1 MMSEFSMMSELSIVI
16 IISVVLLVI
25 ILFKTARIVPQREEF
40 IVERLGKFSRTLSA
54 GLHILIPFLDVV
66 RYKRTLK
73 EQVFEVDKQNSI
85 TRDNVA
91 LVIDGVLYLQVT
103 DSKLSCY
110 GIDDYR
116 IAAQNLAQTSL
127 RSVIGK
133 MDLDKTFE
141 ERETLNQAV
150 VAAVDEAA
158 QNWGIKVLRY
168 EVKDIEVSPD
178 IMNAMEKQMT
188 AERDKRA
195 AIAQSE
201 GERQSKINFAQG
213 EKEHSILTSEGLKQE
228 LINKA
233 EGAAAEIKLKADAT
247 AEAIIKVAEALNKK
261 GGEQAANLEV
271 AKQYIKEFGNLAK
284 ENNTLIIPG
293 DVSNVASMVAT
304 AMSVIDRTK
313 KK

>member
-1 MMSEFSMMSELSIVI
+1 MSEFSIVI
-16 IISVVLLVI
+16 ITSVVLLVF
-25 ILFKTARIVPQREEF
+25 ILFKTAKIVPQRQEF

-66 RYKRTLK
+66 RYKTNLK

-85 TRDNVA
+85 TKDNVA

-103 DSKLSCY
+103 NSKLSCY
-110 GIDDYR
+110 GIEDYV
-116 IAAQNLAQTSL
+116 IAATNLAQTSL

-201 GERQSKINFAQG
+201 GERQSKINAAQG
-213 EKEHSILTSEGLKQE
+213 EKEHSILTSEGEKQE

-247 AEAIIKVAEALNKK
+247 AEAIMKVAEALNKK

>member
-1 MMSEFSMMSELSIVI
+1 MSEFSIVV

-25 ILFKTARIVPQREEF
+25 ILFKTARVVPQRQEY

-66 RYKRTLK
+66 KYKRTLK
-73 EQVFEVDKQNSI
+73 EEVFEVSKQNCI
-85 TRDNVA
+85 TKDNVA
-91 LVIDGVLYLQVT
+91 LGIDGVLYLQVMN
-103 DSKLSCY
+103 SKLSCY

-116 IAAQNLAQTSL
+116 LAAQNLAQTSL

-201 GERQSKINFAQG
+201 GERQSKINLAQG
-213 EKEHSILTSEGLKQE
+213 EKEQSILTSEGQKQE
-228 LINKA
+228 LINNA
-233 EGAAAEIKLKADAT
+233 EGLAAEIKLKADAT
-247 AEAIIKVAEALNKK
+247 ADAITKVAEALNKK

-271 AKQYIKEFGNLAK
+271 AKQYVKEFGNLAK
-284 ENNTLIIPG
+284 ENNTLIIPS
-293 DVSNVASMVAT
+293 DVNNISSMLAT
-304 AMSVIDRTK
+304 AMSVIDKTK

>member
-1 MMSEFSMMSELSIVI
+1 MSEFSIVI
-16 IISVVLLVI
+16 IISVVLLI
-25 ILFKTARIVPQREEF
+25 ILLFKTARIVPQRQEF

-54 GLHILIPFLDVV
+54 GLHILVPFLDVV

-73 EQVFEVDKQNSI
+73 EEVYEVSKQNCI

-91 LVIDGVLYLQVT
+91 LGIDGVLYLQVVN
-103 DSKLSCY
+103 SKFSCY

-141 ERETLNQAV
+141 ERERINQAV
-150 VAAVDEAA
+150 VAAVDEAS

-201 GERQSKINFAQG
+201 GERQSKINLAQG
-213 EKEHSILTSEGLKQE
+213 EKEQSILTSEGQKQE
-228 LINKA
+228 LINNA
-233 EGAAAEIKLKADAT
+233 EGIAAEIKLKADAT
-247 AEAIIKVAEALNKK
+247 ADAIVTVAEALNIK
-261 GGEQAANLEV
+261 GGEQAASLDV
-271 AKQYIKEFGNLAK
+271 AKQYVKEFGNLAK
-284 ENNTLIIPG
+284 ESNTLIIPS
-293 DVSNVASMVAT
+293 DVNNISSMLAT
-304 AMSVIDRTK
+304 AMSVIDKTK

>member
-1 MMSEFSMMSELSIVI
+1 MNSFSIVI
-16 IISVVLLVI
+16 LFSSLFLIFILL
-25 ILFKTARIVPQREEF
+25 KTARIVPQRTEF
-40 IVERLGKFSRTLSA
+40 IIERLGKYSRTLEA
-54 GLHILIPFLDVV
+54 GFHILIPFLDVV
-66 RYKRTLK
+66 KYQRSLK
-73 EQVFEVDKQNSI
+73 EEVYEVTKQNCI
-85 TRDNVA
+85 TKDNVQLA
-91 LVIDGVLYLQVT
+91 IDGVLYIQVNN
-103 DSKLSCY
+103 SKLSCY
-110 GIDDYR
+110 GIEDYR
-116 IAAQNLAQTSL
+116 LAALNLAQTSL

-195 AIAQSE
+195 AIAKSE
-201 GERQSKINFAQG
+201 GERQSKINLAEG
-213 EKEHSILTSEGLKQE
+213 EKQQAILTSEGQKQE
-228 LINKA
+228 LINNA
-233 EGAAAEIKLKADAT
+233 EGLAAEIKLKAEAT
-247 AEAIIKVAEALNKK
+247 AEAITKVAESLNIK

-271 AKQYIKEFGNLAK
+271 AKQYVEEFGKLAK
-284 ENNTLIIPG
+284 DSNTLIIPS
-293 DVSNVASMVAT
+293 DVNNVSSMVAT
-304 AMSVIDRTK
+304 AMSVIEKTK

>member
-1 MMSEFSMMSELSIVI
+1 MSEFSIVI
-16 IISVVLLVI
+16 IISVFLLI
-25 ILFKTARIVPQREEF
+25 ILLFKTARIVPQRQEF

-73 EQVFEVDKQNSI
+73 EEVYEVSKQNCI
-85 TRDNVA
+85 TKDNVA
-91 LVIDGVLYLQVT
+91 LGIDGVLYLQVVN
-103 DSKLSCY
+103 SKFSCY

-141 ERETLNQAV
+141 ERERINQSV
-150 VAAVDEAA
+150 VAAVDEAS

-201 GERQSKINFAQG
+201 GERQSKINLAQG
-213 EKEHSILTSEGLKQE
+213 EKEQSILTSEGQKQE
-228 LINKA
+228 LINNA
-233 EGAAAEIKLKADAT
+233 EGIAAEIKLKADAT
-247 AEAIIKVAEALNKK
+247 ADAIVTVAEALNIK
-261 GGEQAANLEV
+261 GGEQAASLDV
-271 AKQYIKEFGNLAK
+271 AKQYVKEFGNLAK
-284 ENNTLIIPG
+284 ESNTLIIPS
-293 DVSNVASMVAT
+293 DVNNISSMLAT
-304 AMSVIDRTK
+304 AMSVIDKTK

>member
-1 MMSEFSMMSELSIVI
+1 MSEFSIVVI
-16 IISVVLLVI
+16 ISAVLLVI
-25 ILFKTARIVPQREEF
+25 ILFKTARVVPQRQEF
-40 IVERLGKFSRTLSA
+40 IVERLGKYRRTLSA
-54 GLHILIPFLDVV
+54 GLHMLIPFLDVV

-73 EQVFEVDKQNSI
+73 EEVFEVTKQNCI
-85 TRDNVA
+85 TKDNVA
-91 LVIDGVLYLQVT
+91 LGIDGVLYLQVIN
-103 DSKLSCY
+103 SKFSCY

-168 EVKDIEVSPD
+168 EVKDIDVSPD
-178 IMNAMEKQMT
+178 IMSAMEKQMT

-213 EKEHSILTSEGLKQE
+213 EKEHSILTSEGQKQE

-271 AKQYIKEFGNLAK
+271 AKQYIEEFGNLAK

-304 AMSVIDRTK
+304 AMSVIDKTK
-313 KK
+313 KKK

>member
-1 MMSEFSMMSELSIVI
+1 MNEFSVVILITVILIVI
-16 IISVVLLVI
+16 VL
-25 ILFKTARIVPQREEF
+25 FNTAKVVPQRQEY

-54 GLHILIPFLDVV
+54 GLHLLVPFLDVV

-73 EQVFEVDKQNSI
+73 EEVFEVSKQNCI
-85 TRDNVA
+85 TKDNVA
-91 LVIDGVLYLQVT
+91 LGIDGVLYLQVM

-116 IAAQNLAQTSL
+116 LAAQNLAQTSL

-201 GERQSKINFAQG
+201 GERQSKINLAEG
-213 EKEHSILTSEGLKQE
+213 EKEQSILTSEGQKQE
-228 LINKA
+228 LINNA
-233 EGAAAEIKLKADAT
+233 EGLAAEIKLKADAT
-247 AEAIIKVAEALNKK
+247 AEAITKVAKALNQD

-271 AKQYIKEFGNLAK
+271 AKQYVSEFGNLAQ
-284 ENNTLIIPG
+284 ENNTLIIPS
-293 DVSNVASMVAT
+293 DVNNISSMVAT
-304 AMSVIDRTK
+304 AMSVIEKTK

>member
-1 MMSEFSMMSELSIVI
+1 MNEFSIVVV
-16 IISVVLLVI
+16 ISVLLLVI
-25 ILFKTARIVPQREEF
+25 ILFKTARVVPQRQEY
-40 IVERLGKFSRTLSA
+40 IVERLGKFSKTLSA
-54 GLHILIPFLDVV
+54 GLHILVPFLDIVK
-66 RYKRTLK
+66 YKRTLK
-73 EQVFEVDKQNSI
+73 EEVFEVSKQNCI
-85 TRDNVA
+85 TKDNVA
-91 LVIDGVLYLQVT
+91 LGIDGVLYLQVIN
-103 DSKLSCY
+103 SKFSCY

-141 ERETLNQAV
+141 ERERINQAV

-201 GERQSKINFAQG
+201 GERQSKINLAQG
-213 EKEHSILTSEGLKQE
+213 EKEQSILTSEGQKQE
-228 LINKA
+228 LINNA

-247 AEAIIKVAEALNKK
+247 ANAIIVVAESLNKK
-261 GGEQAANLEV
+261 GGEQAASLEV
-271 AKQYIKEFGNLAK
+271 AKQYVKEFGNLAK
-284 ENNTLIIPG
+284 VNNTLIIPS
-293 DVSNVASMVAT
+293 DVSNISSMLAT
-304 AMSVIDRTK
+304 AMSVIDKTK

>member
-1 MMSEFSMMSELSIVI
+1 MGEFSIIVI
-16 IISVVLLVI
+16 VSAVLIIL
-25 ILFKTARIVPQREEF
+25 ILFKTARVVPQRQEF
-40 IVERLGKFSRTLSA
+40 IVERLGKYNKTLVA
-54 GLHILIPFLDVV
+54 GFHILVPFLDVI

-73 EQVFEVDKQNSI
+73 EEVFEVSKQNCI
-85 TRDNVA
+85 TKDNVA
-91 LVIDGVLYLQVT
+91 LGIDGVLYLQVM

-201 GERQSKINFAQG
+201 GERQSKINLAQG
-213 EKEHSILTSEGLKQE
+213 EKEQSILTSEGQKQE
-228 LINKA
+228 LINNA
-233 EGAAAEIKLKADAT
+233 EGLAAEIKLKAEAT
-247 AEAIIKVAEALNKK
+247 AEAITKVAEALNQK

-271 AKQYIKEFGNLAK
+271 AKQYVKEFGNLAK
-284 ENNTLIIPG
+284 ENNTLIIPS
-293 DVSNVASMVAT
+293 DVNNVSSVVAT
-304 AMSVIDRTK
+304 AMSVIEKTK

>member
-1 MMSEFSMMSELSIVI
+1 MSEFSIVV
-16 IISVVLLVI
+16 IISVVLLVV
-25 ILFKTARIVPQREEF
+25 ILFKTARVVPQRQEY
-40 IVERLGKFSRTLSA
+40 IVERLGKFSKTLSA

-66 RYKRTLK
+66 KYKRTLK
-73 EQVFEVDKQNSI
+73 EEVFEVSKQNCI
-85 TRDNVA
+85 TKDNVA
-91 LVIDGVLYLQVT
+91 LGIDGVLYLQVMN
-103 DSKLSCY
+103 SKLSCY

-116 IAAQNLAQTSL
+116 LAAQNLAQTSL

-201 GERQSKINFAQG
+201 GERQSKINLAQG
-213 EKEHSILTSEGLKQE
+213 EKEQSILTSEGQKQE
-228 LINKA
+228 LINNA
-233 EGAAAEIKLKADAT
+233 EGLAAEIKLKADAT
-247 AEAIIKVAEALNKK
+247 ADAITKVAEALNKK

-271 AKQYIKEFGNLAK
+271 AKQYVKEFGNLAK
-284 ENNTLIIPG
+284 ENNTLIIPS
-293 DVSNVASMVAT
+293 DVNNISSMLAT
-304 AMSVIDRTK
+304 AMSVIDKTK

>member
-1 MMSEFSMMSELSIVI
+1 MGEFSIVV
-16 IISVVLLVI
+16 IISVVLLIV
-25 ILFKTARIVPQREEF
+25 ILFKTARVVPQRQEY

-73 EQVFEVDKQNSI
+73 EEVFEVSKQNCI
-85 TRDNVA
+85 TKDNVA
-91 LVIDGVLYLQVT
+91 LGIDGVLYLQVM

-116 IAAQNLAQTSL
+116 LAAQNLAQTSL

-201 GERQSKINFAQG
+201 GERQSKINLAQG
-213 EKEHSILTSEGLKQE
+213 EKEQSILTSEGQKQE
-228 LINKA
+228 LINNA
-233 EGAAAEIKLKADAT
+233 EGLAAEIKLKANAT
-247 AEAIIKVAEALNKK
+247 AEAISKVAESLNKK

-271 AKQYIKEFGNLAK
+271 AKQYVKEFGNLAK
-284 ENNTLIIPG
+284 ENNTLIIPS
-293 DVSNVASMVAT
+293 DVNNISSMVAT
-304 AMSVIDRTK
+304 AMSVIDKTK

>member
-1 MMSEFSMMSELSIVI
+1 MNEFFISEVSIII

-40 IVERLGKFSRTLSA
+40 IIERLGKFSRTLSA

-66 RYKRTLK
+66 KYKRTLK
-73 EQVFEVDKQNSI
+73 EQVIEVDKQNSI

-116 IAAQNLAQTSL
+116 LASQNLAQTSL

-201 GERQSKINFAQG
+201 GERQSKINSAQG
-213 EKEHSILTSEGLKQE
+213 DKEHSILTSEGQKQE
-228 LINKA
+228 LINRA

-247 AEAIIKVAEALNKK
+247 AEAIITVAESLNKK

-271 AKQYIKEFGNLAK
+271 AKQYVKEFGNLAK
-284 ENNTLIIPG
+284 ENNTLIIPS
-293 DVSNVASMVAT
+293 DVSNVSSMVAT
-304 AMSVIDRTK
+304 AMSVIDKAK

>member
-1 MMSEFSMMSELSIVI
+1 MSEISIVI
-16 IISVVLLVI
+16 IISVVLLVVL
-25 ILFKTARIVPQREEF
+25 LFKTARIVPQRQEF
-40 IVERLGKFSRTLSA
+40 LVERLGKFSRTLSA

-73 EQVFEVDKQNSI
+73 EEVFEVTKQNCI
-85 TRDNVA
+85 TKDNVA
-91 LVIDGVLYLQVT
+91 LGIDGVLYLQVIN
-103 DSKLSCY
+103 SKFSCY

-141 ERETLNQAV
+141 ERERINQAV

-168 EVKDIEVSPD
+168 EVKDIEVSPE
-178 IMNAMEKQMT
+178 ILNAMEKQMT

-201 GERQSKINFAQG
+201 GERQSKINLAQG
-213 EKEHSILTSEGLKQE
+213 EKEQSILTSEGQKQE
-228 LINKA
+228 LINNA
-233 EGAAAEIKLKADAT
+233 EGTAAEIKLKADAT
-247 AEAIIKVAEALNKK
+247 AGAITVVAEALNKK

-271 AKQYIKEFGNLAK
+271 AKQYVKEFGNLAK
-284 ENNTLIIPG
+284 VNNTLIIPS
-293 DVSNVASMVAT
+293 DVSNISSMVAT
-304 AMSVIDRTK
+304 AMSVIDKTRK
-313 KK
+313 QNK

>member
-1 MMSEFSMMSELSIVI
+1 MNEFSIVI
-16 IISVVLLVI
+16 LITVILIVIVL
-25 ILFKTARIVPQREEF
+25 FNTAKVVPQRQEY

-54 GLHILIPFLDVV
+54 GLHLLVPFLDVV

-73 EQVFEVDKQNSI
+73 EEVFEVSKQNCI
-85 TRDNVA
+85 TKDNVA
-91 LVIDGVLYLQVT
+91 LGIDGVLYLQVM

-116 IAAQNLAQTSL
+116 LAAQNLAQTSL

-201 GERQSKINFAQG
+201 GERQSKINLAEG
-213 EKEHSILTSEGLKQE
+213 EKEQSILTSEGQKQE
-228 LINKA
+228 LINNA
-233 EGAAAEIKLKADAT
+233 EGLAAEIKLKADAT
-247 AEAIIKVAEALNKK
+247 AEAITKVAKALNQE

-271 AKQYIKEFGNLAK
+271 AKQYVSEFGNLAK
-284 ENNTLIIPG
+284 ENNTLIIPS
-293 DVSNVASMVAT
+293 DVNNLSSMVAT
-304 AMSVIDRTK
+304 AMSAIEKTK

>member
-1 MMSEFSMMSELSIVI
+1 MGEFSIVV
-16 IISVVLLVI
+16 IISVVLLVY
-25 ILFKTARIVPQREEF
+25 ILFKTARVVPQRQEF

-66 RYKRTLK
+66 KYKRTLK
-73 EQVFEVDKQNSI
+73 EEVFEVSKQNCI
-85 TRDNVA
+85 TKDNVA
-91 LVIDGVLYLQVT
+91 LGIDGVLYLQVM

-116 IAAQNLAQTSL
+116 LAAQNLAQTSL

-168 EVKDIEVSPD
+168 EVKDIEVSSD

-201 GERQSKINFAQG
+201 GERQSKINLAEG
-213 EKEHSILTSEGLKQE
+213 EKEQSILTSEGQKQE
-228 LINKA
+228 LINNA
-233 EGAAAEIKLKADAT
+233 EGIAAEIKLKADAT
-247 AEAIIKVAEALNKK
+247 ANAIIKVAEALNKK
-261 GGEQAANLEV
+261 GGEEAANLEV
-271 AKQYIKEFGNLAK
+271 AKQYVKEFGNLAK
-284 ENNTLIIPG
+284 ESNTLIIPS
-293 DVSNVASMVAT
+293 DVNNISSMVAT
-304 AMSVIDRTK
+304 AMSVIDKTK
-313 KK
+313 KKK

>member
-1 MMSEFSMMSELSIVI
+1 MSEFSTVV
-16 IISVVLLVI
+16 IISVVLLVV
-25 ILFKTARIVPQREEF
+25 ILFKTARVVPQRQEY
-40 IVERLGKFSRTLSA
+40 IVERLGKFSRTLGA

-66 RYKRTLK
+66 KYKRTLK
-73 EQVFEVDKQNSI
+73 EEVFEVSKQNCI
-85 TRDNVA
+85 TKDNVA
-91 LVIDGVLYLQVT
+91 LGIDGVLYLQVMN
-103 DSKLSCY
+103 SKLSCY

-116 IAAQNLAQTSL
+116 LAAQNLAQTSL

-201 GERQSKINFAQG
+201 GERQSKINLAQG
-213 EKEHSILTSEGLKQE
+213 EKEQSILTSEGQKQE
-228 LINKA
+228 LINNA
-233 EGAAAEIKLKADAT
+233 EGLAAEIKLKADAT
-247 AEAIIKVAEALNKK
+247 ADAIAKVAEALNKK

-271 AKQYIKEFGNLAK
+271 AKQYVKEFGNLAK
-284 ENNTLIIPG
+284 ESNTLIIPS
-293 DVSNVASMVAT
+293 DVNNVSSMLAT
-304 AMSVIDRTK
+304 AMSVIEKTK

>member
-1 MMSEFSMMSELSIVI
+1 MSEFSIVV
-16 IISVVLLVI
+16 IISVVFLVV
-25 ILFKTARIVPQREEF
+25 ILFKTARVVPQRQEY

-66 RYKRTLK
+66 KYKRTLK
-73 EQVFEVDKQNSI
+73 EEVFEVSKQNCI
-85 TRDNVA
+85 TKDNVA
-91 LVIDGVLYLQVT
+91 LGIDGVLYLQVM

-116 IAAQNLAQTSL
+116 LAAKNLAQTSL

-201 GERQSKINFAQG
+201 GERQSKINLAQG
-213 EKEHSILTSEGLKQE
+213 EKEQSILTSEGQKQE
-228 LINKA
+228 LINNA
-233 EGAAAEIKLKADAT
+233 EGLAAEIKLKADAT
-247 AEAIIKVAEALNKK
+247 AEAIAKVAEALNKK

-271 AKQYIKEFGNLAK
+271 AKQYVKEFGNLAK
-284 ENNTLIIPG
+284 ENNTLIIPS
-293 DVSNVASMVAT
+293 DVSNVSSMIAT
-304 AMSVIDRTK
+304 AMSVIDKTK

>member
-1 MMSEFSMMSELSIVI
+1 MGEFTIVV

-25 ILFKTARIVPQREEF
+25 LLFKTARIVPQKSEF
-40 IVERLGKFSRTLSA
+40 VIERLGKYNKVLEA
-54 GLHILIPFLDVV
+54 GFHLLFPFLDVV

-73 EQVFEVDKQNSI
+73 EEVFEVSKQNCI
-85 TRDNVA
+85 TKDNVA
-91 LVIDGVLYLQVT
+91 LGIDGVLYLQVMNT
-103 DSKLSCY
+103 KLSCY
-110 GIDDYR
+110 GIDDYKV
-116 IAAQNLAQTSL
+116 AAQNLAQTSL

-141 ERETLNQAV
+141 ERESLNQAV

-178 IMNAMEKQMT
+178 IMLAMEKQMT

-195 AIAQSE
+195 AIAKSE
-201 GERQSKINFAQG
+201 GERQSKINSAQG
-213 EKEHSILTSEGLKQE
+213 EKEHSILTSEGYKQE

-233 EGAAAEIKLKADAT
+233 EGNAAEIKLNADAT
-247 AEAIIKVAEALNKK
+247 ADAIVKISEALIKK
-261 GGEQAANLEV
+261 GGEQAANLEI

-284 ENNTLIIPG
+284 VNNTLIIPS
-293 DVSNVASMVAT
+293 DVNNVSSMLAT
-304 AMSVIDRTK
+304 AMSVLEKTK

>member
-1 MMSEFSMMSELSIVI
+1 MSEFSIVV

-25 ILFKTARIVPQREEF
+25 ILFNTARIVPQKSEF
-40 IVERLGKFSRTLSA
+40 VIERLGKYNKVLEA
-54 GLHILIPFLDVV
+54 GFHLLFPFLDIVK
-66 RYKRTLK
+66 YKRTLK
-73 EQVFEVDKQNSI
+73 EEVFDISKQNCI
-85 TRDNVA
+85 TKDNVA
-91 LVIDGVLYLQVT
+91 LGIDGVLYLQVMNT
-103 DSKLSCY
+103 KLSCY

-116 IAAQNLAQTSL
+116 FAAKNLAQTSL

-195 AIAQSE
+195 AIAKSE
-201 GERQSKINFAQG
+201 GERQSKINSAQG
-213 EKEHSILTSEGLKQE
+213 EKEHSILTSEGYKQE

-233 EGAAAEIKLKADAT
+233 EGNAAEIKLNADAT
-247 AEAIIKVAEALNKK
+247 ADAIVKISEALIKK
-261 GGEQAANLEV
+261 GGEQAANLDI

-284 ENNTLIIPG
+284 VNNTLIIPS
-293 DVSNVASMVAT
+293 DVNNVSSMLAT
-304 AMSVIDRTK
+304 AMSVIETTK

>member
-1 MMSEFSMMSELSIVI
+1 MGEFSIVV
-16 IISVVLLVI
+16 IISVALLII
-25 ILFKTARIVPQREEF
+25 ILFKTARVVPQRQEY
-40 IVERLGKFSRTLSA
+40 IVERLGKFSKTLSA
-54 GLHILIPFLDVV
+54 GLHLLVPFLDVV

-73 EQVFEVDKQNSI
+73 EEVFEVSKQNCI
-85 TRDNVA
+85 TKDNVA
-91 LVIDGVLYLQVT
+91 LGIDGVLYLQVMN
-103 DSKLSCY
+103 SKLSCY

-116 IAAQNLAQTSL
+116 LAAQNLAQTSL

-201 GERQSKINFAQG
+201 GERQSKINLAQG
-213 EKEHSILTSEGLKQE
+213 EKEQSILTSEGQKQE
-228 LINKA
+228 LINNA
-233 EGAAAEIKLKADAT
+233 EGLAAEIKLKADAT
-247 AEAIIKVAEALNKK
+247 ADAISTVAESLNKE

-271 AKQYIKEFGNLAK
+271 AKQYVKEFGNLAK
-284 ENNTLIIPG
+284 ENNTLIIPS
-293 DVSNVASMVAT
+293 DVNNISSMLAT
-304 AMSVIDRTK
+304 AMSVIDKTK

>member
-1 MMSEFSMMSELSIVI
+1 MSEFSIVI

-25 ILFKTARIVPQREEF
+25 ILFKTARIVPQRQEF

-66 RYKRTLK
+66 KYKRTLK

-91 LVIDGVLYLQVT
+91 LGIDGVLYLQVT
-103 DSKLSCY
+103 NSKLSCY

-213 EKEHSILTSEGLKQE
+213 EKEHSILTSEGQKQE

-247 AEAIIKVAEALNKK
+247 AEAIIKVAESLNKK

-271 AKQYIKEFGNLAK
+271 AKQYIEEFGNLAK

-304 AMSVIDRTK
+304 AMSVIDKTK

>member
-1 MMSEFSMMSELSIVI
+1 MGEFSIIVI
-16 IISVVLLVI
+16 VSAILIIF
-25 ILFKTARIVPQREEF
+25 ILFKTARVVPQRQEY
-40 IVERLGKFSRTLSA
+40 IVERLGKYNKTLNA
-54 GLHILIPFLDVV
+54 GFHILIPFLDVI

-73 EQVFEVDKQNSI
+73 EEVFEVSKQNCI
-85 TRDNVA
+85 TKDNVA
-91 LVIDGVLYLQVT
+91 LGIDGVLYLQVM

-201 GERQSKINFAQG
+201 GERQSKINLAQG
-213 EKEHSILTSEGLKQE
+213 EKEQSILTSEGQKQE
-228 LINKA
+228 LINNAEGLSAEIRLKA
-233 EGAAAEIKLKADAT
+233 EAT
-247 AEAIIKVAEALNKK
+247 AEAITKVAEALNQK

-271 AKQYIKEFGNLAK
+271 AKQYVKEFGNLAK
-284 ENNTLIIPG
+284 ENNTLIIPS
-293 DVSNVASMVAT
+293 DVNNISSVVAT
-304 AMSVIDRTK
+304 AMSVIEKTK

>member
-1 MMSEFSMMSELSIVI
+1 MGEFSIVV
-16 IISVVLLVI
+16 IISVVLLVY
-25 ILFKTARIVPQREEF
+25 ILFKTARVVPQRQEF

-66 RYKRTLK
+66 KYKRTLK
-73 EQVFEVDKQNSI
+73 EEVFEVSKQNCI
-85 TRDNVA
+85 TKDNVA
-91 LVIDGVLYLQVT
+91 LGIDGVLYLQVM

-116 IAAQNLAQTSL
+116 LAAQNLAQTSL

-201 GERQSKINFAQG
+201 GERQSKINLAEG
-213 EKEHSILTSEGLKQE
+213 EKEQSILTSEGQKQE
-228 LINKA
+228 LINNA
-233 EGAAAEIKLKADAT
+233 EGIAAEIKLKADAT
-247 AEAIIKVAEALNKK
+247 ANAITKVAEALNKK
-261 GGEQAANLEV
+261 GGEEAANLEV
-271 AKQYIKEFGNLAK
+271 AKQYVKEFGNIAK
-284 ENNTLIIPG
+284 EINTLIIPS
-293 DVSNVASMVAT
+293 DVNNISSMLAT
-304 AMSVIDRTK
+304 AMSVINKTK
-313 KK
+313 KKK

>member
-1 MMSEFSMMSELSIVI
+1 MSEFSIVV
-16 IISVVLLVI
+16 IISVVFLVI
-25 ILFKTARIVPQREEF
+25 ILFKTARIVPQRQEF

-66 RYKRTLK
+66 KYKRTLK

-91 LVIDGVLYLQVT
+91 LGIDGVLYLQVT
-103 DSKLSCY
+103 NSKLSCY

-141 ERETLNQAV
+141 ERERINQAV

-213 EKEHSILTSEGLKQE
+213 EKEHSILTSEGQKQE
-228 LINKA
+228 LINNA
-233 EGAAAEIKLKADAT
+233 EGTAAEIKLKADAT
-247 AEAIIKVAEALNKK
+247 AGAITVVAEALNKK

-271 AKQYIKEFGNLAK
+271 AKQYVKEFGNLAK
-284 ENNTLIIPG
+284 ENNTLIIPS
-293 DVSNVASMVAT
+293 DVSNVSSMVAT
-304 AMSVIDRTK
+304 AMSVIDKTK

>member
-1 MMSEFSMMSELSIVI
+1 MSEFSIVI

-25 ILFKTARIVPQREEF
+25 ILFKTARIVPQRQEF

-91 LVIDGVLYLQVT
+91 LGIDGVLYLQVT

-110 GIDDYR
+110 GIDDYKM
-116 IAAQNLAQTSL
+116 AAQNLAQTSL

-201 GERQSKINFAQG
+201 GERQSKINAAQG
-213 EKEHSILTSEGLKQE
+213 EKEHSILTSEGEKQE

-247 AEAIIKVAEALNKK
+247 AEAIMKVAEALNKK

-284 ENNTLIIPG
+284 ENNTLIISG

-304 AMSVIDRTK
+304 AMSVIDKTK

>member
-1 MMSEFSMMSELSIVI
+1 MGEFSIVV
-16 IISVVLLVI
+16 IISVVLLII
-25 ILFKTARIVPQREEF
+25 ILFKTARVVPQRQEY
-40 IVERLGKFSRTLSA
+40 IVERLGKFSKTLSA
-54 GLHILIPFLDVV
+54 GLHVLIPFLDVV

-73 EQVFEVDKQNSI
+73 EEVFEVSKQNCI
-85 TRDNVA
+85 TKDNVA
-91 LVIDGVLYLQVT
+91 LGIDGVLYLQVM

-116 IAAQNLAQTSL
+116 LAAQNLAQTSL

-201 GERQSKINFAQG
+201 GERQSKINLAQG
-213 EKEHSILTSEGLKQE
+213 EKEQSILTSEGQKQE
-228 LINKA
+228 LINNA
-233 EGAAAEIKLKADAT
+233 EGLAAEIKLKADAT
-247 AEAIIKVAEALNKK
+247 AEAISKVAESLNKK

-271 AKQYIKEFGNLAK
+271 AKQYVKEFGNLAK
-284 ENNTLIIPG
+284 ENNTLIIPS
-293 DVSNVASMVAT
+293 DVNNISSMVAT
-304 AMSVIDRTK
+304 AMSVIDKTK

>member
-1 MMSEFSMMSELSIVI
+1 MSEFAINQFSIVI

-66 RYKRTLK
+66 KYKRTLK

-91 LVIDGVLYLQVT
+91 LGIDGVLYLQVT
-103 DSKLSCY
+103 NSKLSCY

-116 IAAQNLAQTSL
+116 VAAQNLAQTSL

-201 GERQSKINFAQG
+201 GERQSKINLAQG
-213 EKEHSILTSEGLKQE
+213 EKEQSILTSEGQKQE

-247 AEAIIKVAEALNKK
+247 AEAIIKVAESLNKK

-271 AKQYIKEFGNLAK
+271 AKQYIEEFGNLAK
-284 ENNTLIIPG
+284 ENNTLIIPS
-293 DVSNVASMVAT
+293 DVNNVSSMLAT
-304 AMSVIDRTK
+304 AMSVIDKTK
-313 KK
+313 KQNK

>member
-1 MMSEFSMMSELSIVI
+1 MSEFAINQFSIVI

-103 DSKLSCY
+103 NSKLSCY
-110 GIDDYR
+110 GIEDYV
-116 IAAQNLAQTSL
+116 IAATNLAQTSL

-201 GERQSKINFAQG
+201 GERQSKINSAQG
-213 EKEHSILTSEGLKQE
+213 EKEHSILTSEGQKQE

-247 AEAIIKVAEALNKK
+247 AEAIIKVAESLNKK

-284 ENNTLIIPG
+284 ENNTLIIPS

-304 AMSVIDRTK
+304 AMSVIDKTK

>member
-1 MMSEFSMMSELSIVI
+1 MSEFAINQFSIVI

-66 RYKRTLK
+66 KYKRTLK

-85 TRDNVA
+85 TKDNVA

-103 DSKLSCY
+103 NSKLSCY
-110 GIDDYR
+110 GIEDYV
-116 IAAQNLAQTSL
+116 IAATNLAQTSL

-201 GERQSKINFAQG
+201 GERQSKINLAQG
-213 EKEHSILTSEGLKQE
+213 EKEHSILTSEGQKQE

>member
-1 MMSEFSMMSELSIVI
+1 MSEFSIVI

-25 ILFKTARIVPQREEF
+25 ILFKTAKIVPQRQEF

-73 EQVFEVDKQNSI
+73 EQVFEIDKQNSI

-91 LVIDGVLYLQVT
+91 LGIDGVLYLQVT

-110 GIDDYR
+110 GIEDYK

-201 GERQSKINFAQG
+201 GERQSKINAAQG
-213 EKEHSILTSEGLKQE
+213 EKEHSILTSEGQKQE

-247 AEAIIKVAEALNKK
+247 AEAIIKVAESLNKK
-261 GGEQAANLEV
+261 GGEQAARLEV

-284 ENNTLIIPG
+284 ENNTLIIPS

-304 AMSVIDRTK
+304 AMSVIDKTK
-313 KK
+313 EK